1 VIDAI
6 DWTIVG
12 PAFAA
17 GLIVLSTHVPLGQE
31 VLRRGIIFIDLA
43 IAQVAGL
50 GVIAAYAME
59 WDPEGFGVE
68 LAAVSA
74 ALLAALGLY
83 WTEKRWPKIQEPLI
97 GSLFILAATG
107 GILLLAGNPH
117 GSEHLKD
124 LLVGQILWTTWGSL
138 GPVAALYGVVLVFW
152 FWLHPRS
159 DGLLFYVSFAV
170 VVTASVQIVGIYLV
184 FASLI
189 IPALATLGIR
199 RGNRLLAGYLVG
211 GCIPGR
217 HRRVLLAGSADGRGD
232 RVEPGRVRASRWL
245 PYFRQAQRSL
255 TITGRSRARRRR
267 RRTAPASGSHRPARN
282 AYRAGCC
289 LGRAG

>member
-1 VIDAI
+1 MTDLV

-12 PAFAA
+12 PAFVA

-59 WDPEGFGVE
+59 WDSQGLQVQ

-74 ALLAALGLY
+74 ALVAAIGLY
-83 WTEKRWPKIQEPLI
+83 WTERRWAKIQEPLI

-117 GSEHLKD
+117 GSEHLKE
-124 LLVGQILWTTWGSL
+124 LLVGQILWTSWGDL
-138 GPVAALYGVVLVFW
+138 WPIALLYGGVLVLW
-152 FWLHPRS
+152 FWLQPRS
-159 DGLLFYVSFAV
+159 GGLLFYLAFAV

-189 IPALATLGIR
+189 IPALATVGIR
-199 RGNRLLAGYLVG
+199 KGSRLLAGYVIGGLSYLAGILVSFAFDLPTG
-211 GCIPGR
+211 AVIVWCMAAIA
-217 HRRVLLAGSADGRGD
+217 LLAGLMLADK
-232 RVEPGRVRASRWL
+232 
-245 PYFRQAQRSL
+245 RSV
-255 TITGRSRARRRR
+255 
-267 RRTAPASGSHRPARN
+267 
-282 AYRAGCC
+282 
-289 LGRAG
+289 

>member
-1 VIDAI
+1 MFESL
-6 DWTIVG
+6 DWSIIG
-12 PAFAA
+12 PAFVA

-31 VLRRGIIFIDLA
+31 VLKRGIIFIDLA

-59 WDPEGFGVE
+59 WDPQGIEVQ

-74 ALLAALGLY
+74 ALIAAVGLY
-83 WTEKRWPKIQEPLI
+83 WTERRWSRIQEPLI
-97 GSLFILAATG
+97 GILFILAATG

-124 LLVGQILWTTWGSL
+124 LLVGQILWTTWPAL
-138 GPVAALYGVVLVFW
+138 VPVALLYAVVLVLW

-159 DGLLFYVSFAV
+159 GGLLFYLAFAV

-189 IPALATLGIR
+189 IPALATAGIR
-199 RGNRLLAGYLVG
+199 RGNRLVAGYLVG
-211 GCIPGR
+211 GAAYLVGIILSFWMDLPTGA
-217 HRRVLLAGSADGRGD
+217 VIVWSMAVVGLLAGLLISDKR
-232 RVEPGRVRASRWL
+232 
-245 PYFRQAQRSL
+245 RSL
-255 TITGRSRARRRR
+255 
-267 RRTAPASGSHRPARN
+267 
-282 AYRAGCC
+282 
-289 LGRAG
+289 